1 MKYRKQAPIPRTRL
15 QPQEEAIKQ
24 CDTVCGNSSSQTAP
38 IPLDF
43 WEPATLA
50 IYNFR

>member
-1 MKYRKQAPIPRTRL
+1 MKYKKQPPIPRTRP
-15 QPQEEAIKQ
+15 QSQEEGIKQ
-24 CDTVCGNSSSQTAP
+24 HDTVCGNSSNQTAP